1 MESFLTEWKQSKA
14 IKKGVL
20 IYAKASQVN
29 LLEKIDFFLR
39 GWEVPCRDYA
49 LNNKVMDIQVVNLTK
64 HIRNYKD

>member
-29 LLEKIDFFLR
+29 LLEKIDFFL

-49 LNNKVMDIQVVNLTK
+49 LTTRLWIFK
-64 HIRNYKD
+64 